1 MTDQIR
7 RALLQRFK
15 MENASN
21 DSKQKLIDSLDQLI
35 QFSLLDLIMGSLSQE
50 QQEQFLTLFDQDP
63 TGEKAYDF
71 AKNAIPDLE
80 KLVTN
85 TIQKELNGLV
95 AQ

>member
-7 RALLQRFK
+7 KALLGRFK

-21 DSKQKLIDSLDQLI
+21 ESKQKLIDSLDQLI
-35 QFSLLDLIMGSLSQE
+35 QFSLLDLVMGSLSQE

-71 AKNAIPDLE
+71 AKNTIPGLE
-80 KLVTN
+80 QLVTN
-85 TIQKELNGLV
+85 NIQKELNGLV